1 MSVSAPAIHRAKDR
15 INPRAR
21 ALTQT
26 FDRDRLNLVGRDGVA
41 TAAFAMLDKVQQEAP
56 ELAYASIA
64 VLFAVMSERLGVD
77 PQDGHALGTKLL
89 RPSAF
94 HQKGNAQMDAMDDLA
109 KQEWMGREV
118 GTYRD

>member
-1 MSVSAPAIHRAKDR
+1 MSMGAPAIHKGR
-15 INPRAR
+15 IKPRAR

-41 TAAFAMLDKVQQEAP
+41 TAAFAMLDKVQNEQP
-56 ELAYASIA
+56 ELAYAAIA
-64 VLFAVMSERLGVD
+64 VLFTVMSERLGVD
-77 PQDGHALGTKLL
+77 PQDGHSLGVKLL

-109 KQEWMGREV
+109 KQEWMGRHV
-118 GTYRD
+118 GTHSEY